1 MALKKDIEIIGIYN
15 ENIIVKDSL
24 IKINN
29 IEGNKNIL
37 QITIYIYDI
46 KDNIVAIKYEKF
58 NPELNTINFIA
69 QAYEYLKTIDEFKDS
84 EDC

>member
-29 IEGNKNIL
+29 IDGNKNIL

-46 KDNIVAIKYEKF
+46 EDNIVAIKYEKF
-58 NPELNTINFIA
+58 KPELNTINFIA
-69 QAYEYLKTIDEFKDS
+69 QAYEHLKTLDEFKDAQ
-84 EDC
+84 DC